1 MEEQLDEC
9 ETLADELAATPK
21 GHWPSTLLL
30 LIDVLA
36 AHFKRRERNRDNPED
51 SAARVTLVI
60 ADYLGGR
67 QLYMPR
73 GDRLRK
79 AIQNVEIFR
88 AHTGDNT
95 IELAQRYGIT
105 ERSVQ
110 RIVLVQRE
118 LARKLR
124 REGNGQ

>member
-9 ETLADELAATPK
+9 EGLADELAAAPK

-51 SAARVTLVI
+51 AATRVTLVI

-79 AIQNVEIFR
+79 AIKNVEIFR

-95 IELAQRYGIT
+95 VELAQRYGIT